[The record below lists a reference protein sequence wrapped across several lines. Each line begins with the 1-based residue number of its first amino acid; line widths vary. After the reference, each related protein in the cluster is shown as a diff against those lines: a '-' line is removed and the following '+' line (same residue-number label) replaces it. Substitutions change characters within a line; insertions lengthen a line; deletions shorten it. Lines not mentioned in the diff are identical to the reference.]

1 MFEKISI
8 RFSKLNG
15 GHLLWIAVL
24 FSEALTFV
32 IVSSMSLFY
41 NERITREFV
50 ITGAI
55 TAFIVSLIITAVLV
69 ALIKELR
76 VNEKT
81 LSELT
86 SRLHALS
93 IKDELTGLYNF
104 RYFNERID
112 EEIDRAVRHR
122 HAVSLIMGDIDH
134 FKNYNDTHGHPAG
147 DYVLKRAATCFTNSL
162 RTHDVIARYGGEEFA
177 IILPETG
184 KPAAHE
190 LAERLRYMFE
200 IEKFPDE
207 ETQPGGMITISLG
220 VAEFP
225 SDAVDKTSLIKMADD
240 NLYIAKKTG
249 KNKVIIT

>member
-1 MFEKISI
+1 MLDKISL

-15 GHLLWIAVL
+15 AHLLWIAVL
-24 FSEALTFV
+24 FSEALSFV

-41 NERITREFV
+41 YGRVTREFV

-55 TAFIVSLIITAVLV
+55 TAFIVSLVITAVLV
-69 ALIKELR
+69 ALIRELR
-76 VNEKT
+76 INEKT

-112 EEIDRAVRHR
+112 EEIDRAVRHK
-122 HAVSLIMGDIDH
+122 HSVSLIMGDIDH

-147 DYVLKRAATCFTNSL
+147 DYVLKRAATCFTSSL

-200 IEKFPDE
+200 LEQFPNED
-207 ETQPGGMITISLG
+207 TQPGGRITISLG